1 MKVIRVV
8 LWLLI
13 VIECII
19 QAIQSY
25 WWYKYK
31 GITYHLLVKNSILP
45 CIERILLISVAI
57 ILLYLFTKWIIGKC
71 YNRNE

>member
-57 ILLYLFTKWIIGKC
+57 ILYLFTKWIIGKC
-71 YNRNE
+71 YKRNE

>member
-45 CIERILLISVAI
+45 CIERSYNTTLLI
-57 ILLYLFTKWIIGKC
+57 YKMDNW
-71 YNRNE
+71 

>member
-1 MKVIRVV
+1 MKIIRVV

-31 GITYHLLVKNSILP
+31 GITYYLLVKDSMLP
-45 CIERILLISVAI
+45 CIEHILLISIAI
-57 ILLYLFTKWIIGKC
+57 ILLYLFTRWIIGKC
-71 YNRNE
+71 YKQNS

>member
-1 MKVIRVV
+1 MRNVRIVLLVLVV
-8 LWLLI
+8 A
-13 VIECII
+13 ECCI
-19 QAIQSY
+19 QAVLSY

-71 YNRNE
+71 YKRNE

>member
-25 WWYKYK
+25 WWYK

-71 YNRNE
+71 YKRNE

>member
-31 GITYHLLVKNSILP
+31 GITYHLLVKNSI
-45 CIERILLISVAI
+45 CHV
-57 ILLYLFTKWIIGKC
+57 
-71 YNRNE
+71 

>member
-25 WWYKYK
+25 WWYEYK
-31 GITYHLLVKNSILP
+31 CGAYSFYMGL
-45 CIERILLISVAI
+45 
-57 ILLYLFTKWIIGKC
+57 
-71 YNRNE
+71 